1 MKPSACEKLVTA
13 PEPFAE
19 GNATVPCSPATSDT
33 STNSLRPISDAIR
46 IGTRAS
52 MVCAASGGRPARAR
66 ITGATKAWKV
76 KIAEVGNP
84 GSTAI
89 GLPSAT
95 ARQSG
100 LPGFSATPCTRMP
113 GLPSCDT
120 TRCERSPAPFEVPP
134 DSTTMSHSSS
144 ARRTACSS
152 LAASSGNA
160 PNGTG
165 SPPASA
171 MAAARIAP
179 LES

>member
-13 PEPFAE
+13 PEPLAE
-19 GNATVPCSPATSDT
+19 GNATAPPSSATSDT
-33 STNSLRPISDAIR
+33 STNSLRPISDAMR
-46 IGTRAS
+46 SGTRAS
-52 MVCAASGGRPARAR
+52 MVCAASGGKPARAR

-76 KIAEVGNP
+76 KIAEVGKP
-84 GSTAI
+84 GSTAT

-95 ARQSG
+95 ARHSG

-113 GLPSCDT
+113 GLPSCET
-120 TRCERSPAPFEVPP
+120 MRCERSPAPFDVPP
-134 DSTTMSHSSS
+134 DSTTMSQSAS

-152 LAASSGNA
+152 ATGSSGKA

-165 SPPASA
+165 SPPASVT
-171 MAAARIAP
+171 AAATIAP